1 MCKKLLTIITVGILM
16 ASLLYPSAAALEM
29 PQIAAEAYIL
39 ADMDSG
45 NILCE
50 KNMTVRRSPA
60 SLTKIMTGLLAVEA
74 VERGEIGLEDRITA
88 PADCWTGMDSDSS
101 NAEINPG
108 EVMSFQDYLYCA
120 LVKSANEACNV
131 IAVAVSGSIGAFVSD
146 MNRRATELGAE
157 DTFFS
162 DTNGLASANH
172 YTTAKDLFLITRE
185 AMRHELFAEAVDT
198 LSYEIEQTNKHEKRV
213 LKNSNALL
221 TMDGVY
227 GDDYLYLPAAG
238 VKTGYTR
245 AAGYCLVST
254 AEKNGVRL
262 LAVLLGCGGP
272 MNTGEEHYGNFTGT
286 IRLYDWGFQN
296 FSKRQIIRRGEVV
309 TSLPV
314 QYAKDNRAAV
324 LCAVDST
331 ELLLPKEMDEN
342 EIHIAI
348 DPEYKELEAPIA
360 AGTLLGKAR
369 VEINGQTYASVR
381 LATAS
386 AVERD
391 TGRFLRAKFEEQMTD
406 PIKLLI
412 ALAAVIAFVVIILQ
426 ILGGQIRRR
435 RRREAEEEELLRKRR
450 QQELE
455 ENRMQSLQAQE
466 EMKQFRRKT
475 GDDAFPVRNSAER
488 YPLAGRKEGKK
499 TEETENGSMEDLFS

>member
-131 IAVAVSGSIGAFVSD
+131 IAVAVSGSIQAFVSE

-162 DTNGLASANH
+162 DTNGLASVNH

-185 AMRHELFAEAVDT
+185 AMKHELFAEAVDT
-198 LSYEIEQTNKHEKRV
+198 LSYEIEETNKHAKRI

-227 GDDYLYLPAAG
+227 GDDYIYLPAAG
-238 VKTGYTR
+238 VKTGLR
-245 AAGYCLVST
+245 SIDFDARNICKSDVKPVS
-254 AEKNGVRL
+254 
-262 LAVLLGCGGP
+262 
-272 MNTGEEHYGNFTGT
+272 
-286 IRLYDWGFQN
+286 
-296 FSKRQIIRRGEVV
+296 
-309 TSLPV
+309 
-314 QYAKDNRAAV
+314 
-324 LCAVDST
+324 
-331 ELLLPKEMDEN
+331 
-342 EIHIAI
+342 
-348 DPEYKELEAPIA
+348 
-360 AGTLLGKAR
+360 
-369 VEINGQTYASVR
+369 
-381 LATAS
+381 
-386 AVERD
+386 
-391 TGRFLRAKFEEQMTD
+391 
-406 PIKLLI
+406 
-412 ALAAVIAFVVIILQ
+412 
-426 ILGGQIRRR
+426 
-435 RRREAEEEELLRKRR
+435 
-450 QQELE
+450 
-455 ENRMQSLQAQE
+455 
-466 EMKQFRRKT
+466 
-475 GDDAFPVRNSAER
+475 
-488 YPLAGRKEGKK
+488 
-499 TEETENGSMEDLFS
+499 

>member
-1 MCKKLLTIITVGILM
+1 MFKKMLSIITAAVLT
-16 ASLLYPSAAALEM
+16 ASVFAPAASALEV
-29 PQIAAEAYIL
+29 PQIEAEAFVL

-74 VERGEIGLEDRITA
+74 VERGEINLEDRITA
-88 PADCWTGMDSDSS
+88 PADCWTGMDWDSS

-131 IAVAVSGSIGAFVSD
+131 IAVAVSGSIGAFVAE

-162 DTNGLASANH
+162 DTNGLTSVNH

-198 LSYEIEQTNKHEKRV
+198 LSYEIEATNTHSKRI

-238 VKTGYTR
+238 VKTGYTS

-296 FSKRQIIRRGEVV
+296 FSKRQVIRRGEAV

-314 QYAKDNRAAV
+314 RYAKDNRAAV
-324 LCAVDST
+324 LCAVDSL
-331 ELLLPKEMDEN
+331 ELLLPKDLDERD
-342 EIHIAI
+342 IHISI
-348 DPEYKELEAPIA
+348 DAEYGELDAPIA
-360 AGTLLGKAR
+360 AGTLLAR
-369 VEINGQTYASVR
+369 ANVEISGQTYGTVR
-381 LATAS
+381 LAATS

-391 TGRFLRAKFEEQMTD
+391 TGRYLRAKFEEQMTD

-412 ALAAVIAFVVIILQ
+412 ALAVLIVSVVIILQ
-426 ILGGQIRRR
+426 ILGGSVRRR
-435 RRREAEEEELLRKRR
+435 RRREAEEEELFRKRR
-450 QQELE
+450 RQELE

-466 EMKQFRRKT
+466 EMKQFRRET
-475 GDDAFPVRNSAER
+475 GDSAAARKSAKR
-488 YPLAGRKEGKK
+488 YPLAGRKAGKGPEDAEG
-499 TEETENGSMEDLFS
+499 GSMEDLFS

>member
-1 MCKKLLTIITVGILM
+1 MV
-16 ASLLYPSAAALEM
+16 SLFLPAATALEI
-29 PQIAAEAYIL
+29 PQIEAEAYIL

-88 PADCWTGMDSDSS
+88 PADCWMGMDSDSS

-131 IAVAVSGSIGAFVSD
+131 IAVAVSGSIGAFVAE

-162 DTNGLASANH
+162 DTNGLASVNH
-172 YTTAKDLFLITRE
+172 YTTAKDLFLITQE
-185 AMRHELFAEAVDT
+185 AMKHELFAEAVDT
-198 LSYEIEQTNKHEKRV
+198 LSYEIEATNTHAKRI

-227 GDDYLYLPAAG
+227 GDDYIYLPAAG

-296 FSKRQIIRRGEVV
+296 FSKRQVIRRGEVV

-314 QYAKDNRAAV
+314 QYAKDNQPAV
-324 LCAVDST
+324 LCAVDNV
-331 ELLLPKEMDEN
+331 ELLLPKEMEEKD
-342 EIHIAI
+342 IRIAI
-348 DPEYKELEAPIA
+348 DAEYNELDAPIA
-360 AGTLLGKAR
+360 AGTLLAKAR

-391 TGRFLRAKFEEQMTD
+391 TGRYLRAKVEEQLAD
-406 PIKLLI
+406 PMKLLA
-412 ALAAVIAFVVIILQ
+412 ALGVFIAFAVIILQ
-426 ILGGQIRRR
+426 IFGGQVRRR
-435 RRREAEEEELLRKRR
+435 RRREAEEEELFRKRR

-466 EMKQFRRKT
+466 EMRQFRHKIS
-475 GDDAFPVRNSAER
+475 DSEASQKQAEH
-488 YPLAGRKEGKK
+488 YPLIGRGTSEKEDITK
-499 TEETENGSMEDLFS
+499 TDKMEDLFS

>member
-1 MCKKLLTIITVGILM
+1 MCKKLFTIITAAVLL
-16 ASLLYPSAAALEM
+16 ASLFVPSAAALEV
-29 PQIAAEAYIL
+29 PQIAAEAFVL

-74 VERGEIGLEDRITA
+74 VERGEIGLDDRITA
-88 PADCWTGMDSDSS
+88 PADCWTGMDWDSS

-108 EVMSFQDYLYCA
+108 EVMTFQDYLYCA

-131 IAVAVSGSIGAFVSD
+131 LAVAVSGSISAFVAE

-162 DTNGLASANH
+162 DTNGLTSVNH

-198 LSYEIEQTNKHEKRV
+198 LSYEIEATNTHAKRI

-238 VKTGYTR
+238 VKTGYTS

-296 FSKRQIIRRGEVV
+296 FSKRQVIRRGEVI

-314 QYAKDNRAAV
+314 QYAKDNQPAV
-324 LCAVDST
+324 LCAVDSL
-331 ELLLPKEMDEN
+331 ELLLPKELDEKD
-342 EIHIAI
+342 IRITI
-348 DPEYKELEAPIA
+348 DAEYGELDAPIA
-360 AGTLLGKAR
+360 AGTLLARAR
-369 VEINGQTYASVR
+369 VEIGGQTYGTVR
-381 LATAS
+381 LATSS
-386 AVERD
+386 AVEQD
-391 TGRFLRAKFEEQMTD
+391 TGRYLRAKFEEQMTD

-412 ALAAVIAFVVIILQ
+412 TLAAAIVFVVVILQ
-426 ILGGQIRRR
+426 ILGGRVRRR
-435 RRREAEEEELLRKRR
+435 RRREAEEEELFRKKR

-466 EMKQFRRKT
+466 EMKQFRRET
-475 GDDAFPVRNSAER
+475 GDSAAVRKSAER
-488 YPLAGRKEGKK
+488 YPLAGRKDREKPKDTEG
-499 TEETENGSMEDLFS
+499 GSMEDLFS

>member
-1 MCKKLLTIITVGILM
+1 MYKKLFTILIAGVLLV
-16 ASLLYPSAAALEM
+16 SLLVPAASALEI
-29 PQIAAEAYIL
+29 PEIAAEAYIL

-74 VERGEIGLEDRITA
+74 VERGDIGLEDMITA

-131 IAVAVSGSIGAFVSD
+131 IAVAVSGSIQAFVSE

-162 DTNGLASANH
+162 DTNGLASVNH

-185 AMRHELFAEAVDT
+185 AMKHELFAEAVDT
-198 LSYEIEQTNKHEKRV
+198 LSYEIEETNKHAKRI

-227 GDDYLYLPAAG
+227 GDDYIYLPAAG

-272 MNTGEEHYGNFTGT
+272 MNTGEDHYGNFTGT

-296 FSKRQIIRRGEVV
+296 FSKRQVIRRGEIV

-314 QYAKDNRAAV
+314 QYAKDNQPAV
-324 LCAVDST
+324 LCAVDSL
-331 ELLLPKEMDEN
+331 ELLLPKELEEKD
-342 EIHIAI
+342 IRIAI
-348 DPEYKELEAPIA
+348 DADFEQLDAPIP

-369 VEINGQTYASVR
+369 VEINGQTYAAVR

-391 TGRFLRAKFEEQMTD
+391 TGRYLRAKFEEQMTD
-406 PIKLLI
+406 PIKFLI
-412 ALAAVIAFVVIILQ
+412 ALAVLIVFVTVVLQ
-426 ILGGQIRRR
+426 ILGGRVRRR

-450 QQELE
+450 QQERE

-466 EMKQFRRKT
+466 EMKQFRRET
-475 GDDAFPVRNSAER
+475 GGMPPARSSVER
-488 YPLAGRKEGKK
+488 FPLAGRKDGKK
-499 TEETENGSMEDLFS
+499 PEDADDRSMEDLFS